1 MQLNNNELL
10 AEYDKAIERITEI
23 STKLKQQPDDEFLR
37 DELKSAKKYK
47 KKIQIELELRG
58 INV

>member
-10 AEYDKAIERITEI
+10 EEYDKAIERITKI

-37 DELKSAKKYK
+37 DELKSTKKYK